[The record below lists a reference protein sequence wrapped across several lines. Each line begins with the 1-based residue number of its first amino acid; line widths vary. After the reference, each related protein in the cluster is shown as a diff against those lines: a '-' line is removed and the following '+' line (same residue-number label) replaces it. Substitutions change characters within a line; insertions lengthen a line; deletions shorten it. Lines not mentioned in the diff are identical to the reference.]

1 MLHEDSD
8 DIRHKISPSDNHP
21 HSNSTLKGAPHLLGF
36 LHDARPYLTLLYAL
50 INSSHMDCWTT
61 DYSDDSALRA
71 LHFEQTFASAEGH
84 GADLV

>member
-21 HSNSTLKGAPHLLGF
+21 HSNSTLKGAPHLLGS
-36 LHDARPYLTLLYAL
+36 DAGTVT
-50 INSSHMDCWTT
+50 IDSMDCWTT
-61 DYSDDSALRA
+61 DDSDDSALRA